1 MTDGAAIPNPDLVQR
16 FAALV
21 ALAVERPTEAREQ
34 RDAAKGVI
42 GAAKA
47 GAVTFALVDGA
58 LQADGVPVE
67 APVLVERLRAHGI
80 DALGITPRAS
90 QADLYDLV
98 RLLAS
103 APGADDPAAR
113 FAARAAAIDPRALPR
128 TLRQR
133 TATPAMTPAVEAAP
147 AAPAAPVTETTIPAV
162 APARRTP
169 RANPR
174 VSADLPP
181 AEPRD
186 APVRL
191 IVPLAIPAAANPV
204 LASVIRA
211 LEQADEPRRLIGALE
226 QLVLHCD
233 LAFRQGRHDDL
244 IEGVAALVA
253 IEFRQLERDASDE
266 QRQAFNHSVRRL
278 ARPVLLRQL
287 AVLRHQRARD
297 PVATE
302 RLQQVLYRF
311 GADGAEAVLDEC
323 ICCDSPEALA
333 VSLEC
338 LRGLPRRHE
347 ALATLL
353 ADPNDVVVRQAV
365 AILGAMQDAP
375 SEAALD
381 GLLDHVDARTR
392 RDAVAA
398 VARFAGENAFASL
411 ALALG
416 DESSMVRVRAVNG
429 LAARR
434 DPRLLPL
441 LEPVLKA
448 EAEREV
454 LYAAVDALG
463 RLGTPESVQALIA
476 IAQGQGANPLRDT
489 SGVRIQAC
497 LALVTIR
504 TPQAM
509 AAVQLLRDDRDR
521 EVRQAS
527 MRLVAHARRRTTT
540 QQSAVIAP

>member
-42 GAAKA
+42 DAARA
-47 GAVTFALVDGA
+47 GAVTFTIADGA
-58 LQADGVPVE
+58 LLVAGAPVE
-67 APVLVERLRAHGI
+67 APVLAERLRAHGI

-113 FAARAAAIDPRALPR
+113 FAARAAAIDLEALPR
-128 TLRQR
+128 TLKPRA
-133 TATPAMTPAVEAAP
+133 ATPDMTPAVEAAP
-147 AAPAAPVTETTIPAV
+147 PARSAETAGPAV
-162 APARRTP
+162 APARRSPQASP
-169 RANPR
+169 RL
-174 VSADLPP
+174 SMDLPP

-191 IVPLAIPAAANPV
+191 VAPLAIPATANPA
-204 LASVIRA
+204 LASVMHL
-211 LEQADEPRRLIGALE
+211 LEQAEEPRRLVGALE
-226 QLVLHCD
+226 QMVAHCD

-244 IEGVAALVA
+244 IEGIAALVA

-266 QRQAFNHSVRRL
+266 RRQAFNHAVRRL

-287 AVLRHQRARD
+287 AVLRHQRVGD
-297 PVATE
+297 PVAAE
-302 RLQQVLYRF
+302 RLQQALYRF

-347 ALATLL
+347 ALTTLL

-365 AILGAMQDAP
+365 AILGALRDAP
-375 SEAALD
+375 SEWALD
-381 GLLDHVDARTR
+381 GLCDHADARTR

-398 VARFAGENAFASL
+398 LSRFDGEAAFASL
-411 ALALG
+411 SLAIG
-416 DESSMVRVRAVNG
+416 DESPMVRVRAVNG

-441 LEPVLKA
+441 LEPLLKA
-448 EAEREV
+448 EPEREV

-476 IAQGQGANPLRDT
+476 IAQGQGTNPLRDT
-489 SGVRIQAC
+489 SGLRIQAC
-497 LALVTIR
+497 LALVTLR

-527 MRLVAHARRRTTT
+527 MRLVAHARRRPTS
-540 QQSAVIAP
+540 QQTAVIAP

>member
-42 GAAKA
+42 DAARA
-47 GAVTFALVDGA
+47 GAVTFTIADGA
-58 LQADGVPVE
+58 LLVAGAPVE
-67 APVLVERLRAHGI
+67 APVLAERLRAHGI
-80 DALGITPRAS
+80 DELGITPRAS

-113 FAARAAAIDPRALPR
+113 FAARAAAIDPKALPR
-128 TLRQR
+128 TLQR
-133 TATPAMTPAVEAAP
+133 RAATPEMTPAVETAP
-147 AAPAAPVTETTIPAV
+147 AAQAAETAGPAA
-162 APARRTP
+162 APARRSP
-169 RANPR
+169 LAHPR
-174 VSADLPP
+174 VSVDLPP

-191 IVPLAIPAAANPV
+191 VAPLAIPATTNPV
-204 LASVIRA
+204 LATLIRV

-226 QLVLHCD
+226 QMVAHCE
-233 LAFRQGRHDDL
+233 LAFRRGRHDDL
-244 IEGVAALVA
+244 IEGIAALVA

-266 QRQAFNHSVRRL
+266 RRQAFNHSVRRL

-287 AVLRHQRARD
+287 AVLRHQRAAD
-297 PVATE
+297 PVAAE
-302 RLQQVLYRF
+302 RLQQALYRF

-338 LRGLPRRHE
+338 LRGLPRAQE
-347 ALATLL
+347 ALSTLR

-365 AILGAMQDAP
+365 AILGALRDAP
-375 SEAALD
+375 SESALD
-381 GLLDHVDARTR
+381 GLLDHADARAR

-398 VARFAGENAFASL
+398 LARFDGESAFASL
-411 ALALG
+411 ALAIG
-416 DESSMVRVRAVNG
+416 DESPMVRVRAVNG

-441 LEPVLKA
+441 LEPLLKA
-448 EAEREV
+448 ETEREV

-489 SGVRIQAC
+489 SGLRIQAC

-527 MRLVAHARRRTTT
+527 MRLVAHARRRPTS
-540 QQSAVIAP
+540 QQTAVIAP